1 MIMQCC
7 SKHSMVDFLA
17 KIQYNI
23 EKNSD
28 LKVIF
33 GCILCKADT
42 FFVPLVSA
50 LDRFHC
56 TIINYKTMFDFET
69 LYLRNIRHGLV
80 CLIYNTTLQKFTHAA
95 QFSLFHAGLV
105 VEVTSP
111 NHWLKKNDRT
121 TLTKRDVK
129 KCKQIRH
136 GCVTWRI
143 SLQKLAFKIP
153 AVVMIYVLRF
163 LYKQFSTFGVLGK
176 LFQKWSKGSRNVA

>member
-56 TIINYKTMFDFET
+56 TIINYKTMFDFKT
-69 LYLRNIRHGLV
+69 LSNWGLYGHGLV
-80 CLIYNTTLQKFTHAA
+80 CLIYNTTLQTCLKFTHAA

-111 NHWLKKNDRT
+111 NHWLKKNN
-121 TLTKRDVK
+121 K
-129 KCKQIRH
+129 
-136 GCVTWRI
+136 
-143 SLQKLAFKIP
+143 
-153 AVVMIYVLRF
+153 MIEQL
-163 LYKQFSTFGVLGK
+163 
-176 LFQKWSKGSRNVA
+176 SRNVMSKNVNKSDTVVSHGGFVYKNWSLKFPPS